1 VVLAWRIPGTGETRA
16 SLSTWSQ
23 ERSMKWLVLLG
34 LVALSECIVILPL
47 RKIKTLRETL
57 REKNLLNSFL
67 EQEAYRLSKNDSKI
81 ATLPLRNHLDIA
93 YVGVIT
99 IGTPPQEFRVVFDT
113 GSANLWV
120 PSTTCKSPAC
130 RTHNA
135 FNPQNSLSYGEVGK
149 PISIVYGSGIFRG
162 FLGSDT
168 VRIGNLV
175 SPKQSFGLSL
185 VESGFDF
192 VPFDG
197 ILGLS
202 FPSIA
207 FKDTI
212 PIFDNLWSHGA
223 LSEPVFAFYLSK
235 NKSEGSVVMFGGV
248 DHRYYQGELNW
259 VPVSE
264 TRYWKISMN
273 HISMNGNVV
282 ACPCGCHAIVDT
294 GTSLIYGPTE
304 QVTNIHKLMKAKPQS
319 SEYAVSCD
327 AIRTLPPV
335 IFNINGIDYPLPPQA
350 YITKVQNS
358 CSSIFQGGSESRYQ
372 SNWILGDVF
381 LRQYFSVFD
390 RKNKRIGLAPAV

>member
-1 VVLAWRIPGTGETRA
+1 DPICTNPPL
-16 SLSTWSQ
+16 
-23 ERSMKWLVLLG
+23 LV
-34 LVALSECIVILPL
+34 P
-47 RKIKTLRETL
+47 K
-57 REKNLLNSFL
+57 
-67 EQEAYRLSKNDSKI
+67 
-81 ATLPLRNHLDIA
+81 IA

-168 VRIGNLV
+168 VRVTKTSDLCGIGNLV

-223 LSEPVFAFYLSK
+223 LSEPVFAFYLMDGDQPGGP
-235 NKSEGSVVMFGGV
+235 GSVVMFGGV

-273 HISMNGNVV
+273 HMNGNVV

-335 IFNINGIDYPLPPQA
+335 IFNINGIDYPLPSFPSVSQA
-350 YITKVQNS
+350 TQPLCGEV
-358 CSSIFQGGSESRYQ
+358 GWGSESRYQ